1 VSAALDE
8 LIRRHWWAAVAT
20 VCRLTGD
27 LGAAEDAVQE
37 ACVAALEQWG
47 CWRCCC

>member
-1 VSAALDE
+1 MSGALDE

-37 ACVAALEQWG
+37 ACVVALEQWP
-47 CWRCCC
+47 